1 MPLQRKGQKTV
12 VKDGENCLRRP
23 IPAETAPFGR
33 KLLECMENRCAA
45 KKRSTRASGAT
56 IRGLAKVAK
65 KKPGYR
71 QA

>member
-1 MPLQRKGQKTV
+1 MGKIDLA
-12 VKDGENCLRRP
+12 RP

-45 KKRSTRASGAT
+45 KKRSTPASGAT
-56 IRGLAKVAK
+56 TRGLAKVAK

-71 QA
+71 QAY